1 MEACNITVNKNTV
14 PGDTRPMVPG
24 GVRIGTPAMTTRGL
38 KEAEFEVVSDFLHR
52 SVQITQSLAK
62 QGTSPC
68 TSTCLSGFLRDVPCV
83 CRVSCVCVRDGVDA
97 GGGNLKAF
105 KEQVEKEKSGG
116 EIARLRKEVIDFSG
130 AFPLPS

>member
-52 SVQITQSLAK
+52 SVQITQSLVK
-62 QGTSPC
+62 QGTSPLHFQLPVWLHSYV
-68 TSTCLSGFLRDVPCV
+68 TRLCV
-83 CRVSCVCVRDGVDA
+83 VRAVRVWSWWC
-97 GGGNLKAF
+97 
-105 KEQVEKEKSGG
+105 
-116 EIARLRKEVIDFSG
+116 
-130 AFPLPS
+130 

>member
-62 QGTSPC
+62 QGTPPPPALPPA
-68 TSTCLSGFLRDVPCV
+68 CLASYVTYHVCVV
-83 CRVSCVCVRDGVDA
+83 CRACVFVMVLTQEEA
-97 GGGNLKAF
+97 T
-105 KEQVEKEKSGG
+105 
-116 EIARLRKEVIDFSG
+116 
-130 AFPLPS
+130 